1 MRPAPRAEAL
11 WNHAVAVLAAL
22 AVLAVLARLLW
33 QLPEAR
39 GTRQETRIQLRWL
52 PQQLPAPQAG
62 AVAGPVAQA
71 PATLPDA
78 AHLPVTAVTPARQ
91 QPR

>member
-52 PQQLPAPQAG
+52 PQQLPAPQTV
-62 AVAGPVAQA
+62 AVAGPVVGAC
-71 PATLPDA
+71 PDPSSG
-78 AHLPVTAVTPARQ
+78 HSPGQSAR
-91 QPR
+91 